1 MDQRLVQ
8 EINRLHAEI
17 CGGLSDP
24 KRITILY
31 ALAERSKNV
40 MELAEVLAL
49 PQPTIS
55 RHLKILRERGMV
67 VPERRGANIIYAL
80 GDKRIIRA
88 LDLLRQVLND
98 NLAHNARLVEL
109 TAK

>member
-1 MDQRLVQ
+1 MDKQLIY
-8 EINRLHAEI
+8 EINQLHAEI

-31 ALAERSKNV
+31 ALADGSKSV
-40 MELAEVLAL
+40 MELAEILAL

-67 VPERRGANIIYAL
+67 MSQRNGANIIYAL
-80 GDKRIIRA
+80 GDRRIIRA

-98 NLAHNARLVEL
+98 HLAHNARLIERAI
-109 TAK
+109 T